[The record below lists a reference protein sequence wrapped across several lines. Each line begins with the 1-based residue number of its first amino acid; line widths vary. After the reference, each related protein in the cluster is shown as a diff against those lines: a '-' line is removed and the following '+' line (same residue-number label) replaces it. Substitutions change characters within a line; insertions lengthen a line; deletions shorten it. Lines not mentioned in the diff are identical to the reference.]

1 MIWGRLCHAMPCL
14 SEQRNNETKRA
25 SLVLGNDSLP
35 VHSFAGDVGCLCMFS
50 QKLTQSLGIV
60 SSQSPCFLTGA
71 QGHDW
76 ANSGLHGMAACFLP
90 SRVLCTIFSAILF
103 GNLCAAALS
112 LCFVLSAIGF
122 AALFCYSL
130 CLLQGVV
137 SFLVCFFFF
146 FFLFLNLF
154 WSAPG
159 PLVFLII
166 FSRTSVFL
174 HCLNCYPR
182 FLLLRLSGSTVSSSA
197 TSVFPCFSACIFWAL
212 LVCKSSFLVPSLRFC
227 PETGLPVE
235 FPLKNKKVC
244 AQVCPCVCQ
253 PWAGHRLGLDSGAV
267 SVRALVWRACS
278 LMLFGSSLHLSGHV
292 HHTEKRNEKCK
303 FVSFIFS
310 VQLSF
315 PVRFSHNSS
324 KFSKNEWCKSLSFVP
339 CWHEQWPKPCL
350 CSS

>member
-122 AALFCYSL
+122 AALFCYSI

-137 SFLVCFFFF
+137 SFLVCFFSFF
-146 FFLFLNLF
+146 FSF
-154 WSAPG
+154 WTSFD
-159 PLVFLII
+159 LLQVHW
-166 FSRTSVFL
+166 FSWLYS
-174 HCLNCYPR
+174 H
-182 FLLLRLSGSTVSSSA
+182 
-197 TSVFPCFSACIFWAL
+197 AL
-212 LVCKSSFLVPSLRFC
+212 LYFSTALIAILVSCFYGSPVLRF
-227 PETGLPVE
+227 
-235 FPLKNKKVC
+235 PL
-244 AQVCPCVCQ
+244 Q
-253 PWAGHRLGLDSGAV
+253 PLQCFHAFL
-267 SVRALVWRACS
+267 RA
-278 LMLFGSSLHLSGHV
+278 
-292 HHTEKRNEKCK
+292 
-303 FVSFIFS
+303 SF
-310 VQLSF
+310 
-315 PVRFSHNSS
+315 
-324 KFSKNEWCKSLSFVP
+324 E
-339 CWHEQWPKPCL
+339 L
-350 CSS
+350 C